1 MHGKKIVQTL
11 VGDKMA
17 HQNNNNNKKK
27 GVNDGINQRTN
38 QKKEKCAHH
47 PLKIKPTDIFPVN
60 KKKKKHLTLHFQ
72 KMKPAKSHK
81 LI

>member
-17 HQNNNNNKKK
+17 HQTNNNNKKK

-38 QKKEKCAHH
+38 QKKEK
-47 PLKIKPTDIFPVN
+47 
-60 KKKKKHLTLHFQ
+60 KKSVPITH
-72 KMKPAKSHK
+72 
-81 LI
+81 